1 MSKQLLTLAAA
12 SVFCLSLSACD
23 KQEEKKDDKKEAD
36 AKKDGD
42 AKKEGEGKDDGK
54 GEEKKEGGW

>member
-12 SVFCLSLSACD
+12 SIFCLSLSACD

-36 AKKDGD
+36 AKQEGD
-42 AKKEGEGKDDGK
+42 AKGDAK
-54 GEEKKEGGW
+54 GEEKKDGGW